1 MYFDSKTAM
10 RLTGVTRTQLA
21 YWDKGGIVRPSMPAA
36 GRGSRRLY
44 NFRDLVQLRVANRLK
59 ERGLSLQ
66 RLRKSLVYLRRQFPD
81 VEAPLAEMTF
91 LTDGETVFVLD
102 RDPQTLLDALKKQ
115 FLFSIPFGLLVEE
128 LRGQVKGLT
137 SQRKQ
142 RVNVRGKDYEVVLT
156 PDLEEGGYSVRCPVL
171 RANSQGETEQEAIDN
186 IIDAIEACLD
196 AQKEIAKEQSA
207 EAAG

>member
-44 NFRDLVQLRVANRLK
+44 TFRDLVQLRVASRLK
-59 ERGLSLQ
+59 ERGLSLP
-66 RLRKSLVYLRRQFPD
+66 RLRKALVYLRRRFPD
-81 VEAPLAEMTF
+81 VEAPLAEVTF

-102 RDPQTLLDALKKQ
+102 RDPQALLDALKKQ
-115 FLFSIPFGLLVEE
+115 FLFSIPFGLLLEE
-128 LRGQVKGLT
+128 LKGQVKQLASRREQT
-137 SQRKQ
+137 VK
-142 RVNVRGKDYEVVLT
+142 VRGKDYEVLLT
-156 PDLEEGGYSVRCPVL
+156 PDLEEGGYSVRCPTL
-171 RANSQGETEQEAIDN
+171 PANSQGETEQEAIDN
-186 IIDAIEACLD
+186 IIDAIEACRD
-196 AQKEIAKEQSA
+196 AQEEIAKEQSA

>member
-21 YWDKGGIVRPSMPAA
+21 YWDKGGIVRPSMPAS

-44 NFRDLVQLRVANRLK
+44 TFRDLVQLRVANRLK
-59 ERGLSLQ
+59 ERGLNLQ

-81 VEAPLAEMTF
+81 VDAPLAEMTF

-102 RDPQTLLDALKKQ
+102 RDPETLLDALKKQ
-115 FLFSIPFGLLVEE
+115 FVFSIPFGLLVEE
-128 LRGQVKGLT
+128 LRGQVKALT

-156 PDLEEGGYSVRCPVL
+156 PDLEEGGYSIRCPAL
-171 RANSQGETEQEAIDN
+171 PANSQGETEQEAIDN

-196 AQKEIAKEQSA
+196 AQEEVRQGHSR

>member
-21 YWDKGGIVRPSMPAA
+21 HWDKGGIVRPSMPAA

-44 NFRDLVQLRVANRLK
+44 TFRDLVQLRVANRLK

-102 RDPQTLLDALKKQ
+102 RDPETLLDALKKQ
-115 FLFSIPFGLLVEE
+115 FVFSIPFGLLVEE

-156 PDLEEGGYSVRCPVL
+156 PDLEEGGYSIRCSALP
-171 RANSQGETEQEAIDN
+171 ANSQGETEHEAIDN

-196 AQKEIAKEQSA
+196 AQEEVRQGHSRKAV
-207 EAAG
+207 G

>member
-44 NFRDLVQLRVANRLK
+44 TFRDLVQLRVASRLK
-59 ERGLSLQ
+59 ERGLSLP
-66 RLRKSLVYLRRQFPD
+66 RLRKALVYLRRRFPD
-81 VEAPLAEMTF
+81 VEAPLAEATF

-102 RDPQTLLDALKKQ
+102 RDPQALLDALKKQ

-128 LRGQVKGLT
+128 LKGQVKQLASRREQT
-137 SQRKQ
+137 VK
-142 RVNVRGKDYEVVLT
+142 VRGKDYEVLLT
-156 PDLEEGGYSVRCPVL
+156 PDLEEGGYSVRCPTL
-171 RANSQGETEQEAIDN
+171 PANSQGETEQEAIDN
-186 IIDAIEACLD
+186 IIDAIEACRD
-196 AQKEIAKEQSA
+196 AQEEIAKEQSA

>member
-1 MYFDSKTAM
+1 
-10 RLTGVTRTQLA
+10 
-21 YWDKGGIVRPSMPAA
+21 
-36 GRGSRRLY
+36 
-44 NFRDLVQLRVANRLK
+44 
-59 ERGLSLQ
+59 
-66 RLRKSLVYLRRQFPD
+66 
-81 VEAPLAEMTF
+81 
-91 LTDGETVFVLD
+91 
-102 RDPQTLLDALKKQ
+102 
-115 FLFSIPFGLLVEE
+115 LFSIPFGLLVEE

-196 AQKEIAKEQSA
+196 AQEEIAKEQSA

>member
-44 NFRDLVQLRVANRLK
+44 TFRDLVQLRVASRLK
-59 ERGLSLQ
+59 ERGLSLP
-66 RLRKSLVYLRRQFPD
+66 RLRKALVYLRRRFPD

-102 RDPQTLLDALKKQ
+102 RDPQALLDALKKQ

-128 LRGQVKGLT
+128 LKGQVKQLASRREQT
-137 SQRKQ
+137 VK
-142 RVNVRGKDYEVVLT
+142 VRGKDYEVLLT
-156 PDLEEGGYSVRCPVL
+156 PDLEEGGYSVRCPTL
-171 RANSQGETEQEAIDN
+171 PANSQGETEQEAIDN
-186 IIDAIEACLD
+186 IIDAIEACRD
-196 AQKEIAKEQSA
+196 AQEEIAKEQSA